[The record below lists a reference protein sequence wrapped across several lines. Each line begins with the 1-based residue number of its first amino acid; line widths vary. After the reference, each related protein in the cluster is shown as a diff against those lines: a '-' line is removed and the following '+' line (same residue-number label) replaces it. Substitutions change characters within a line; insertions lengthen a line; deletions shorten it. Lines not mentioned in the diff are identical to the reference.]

1 MAVPSGALRFNADSR
16 KLEYYNG
23 EAWWQID
30 SFAPDAATGGA
41 RGVWGGGFAPG
52 GGNLA
57 IDYVTISTTGNAISF
72 GNALTTYGGGSCASS
87 TRGLF
92 IAGSPGINNIEY
104 ITISSTG
111 NAVTFGY
118 LTELRV
124 TNVSSCS
131 NSTRGIRAG
140 GCLVPSFTGTSTI
153 DYVTIASTGNAVSF
167 GQLSITRGRLGA
179 CASSTRGIFFG
190 GGYAPGP
197 GVTNIIDYVTI
208 ASTGN
213 PTYFGDLINAQEGAH
228 SACSNSI
235 RGIRA
240 GGGPSNYRNV
250 IEYITIASLGN
261 SQNFGNIS
269 TARPVGACASSTRG
283 IFGGGYTVPATYYN
297 TIEYVTIS
305 TLGNATNFGQL
316 TLQRHNMS
324 ALSNGHGGL

>member
-1 MAVPSGALRFNADSR
+1 MAAAPGALRFNTDSL
-16 KLEYYNG
+16 KMELYDGNQWVEIV
-23 EAWWQID
+23 ASSPD
-30 SFAPDAATGGA
+30 SQTGGA
-41 RGVWGGGFAPG
+41 RGVFGSGFSPAGGS
-52 GGNLA
+52 LA
-57 IDYVTISTTGNAISF
+57 MDYVTISTTGNAISF

-111 NAVTFGY
+111 NAIDFGD
-118 LTELRV
+118 LTELRLI
-124 TNVSSCS
+124 NVSSCS

-140 GCLVPSFTGTSTI
+140 GALIPSFAGTNTI
-153 DYVTIASTGNAVSF
+153 DYTTIASTGDARDFGDLTVS
-167 GQLSITRGRLGA
+167 RGRISS

-190 GGYAPGP
+190 GGYAPAP
-197 GVTNIIDYVTI
+197 GVTNTIDFI
-208 ASTGN
+208 AISTQGN
-213 PTYFGDLINAQEGAH
+213 AADFGDLINTQEGAH

-261 SQNFGNIS
+261 SQDFGDIS
-269 TARPVGACASSTRG
+269 VARVVAACASSTRG

-297 TIEYVTIS
+297 TIEYVTIMS
-305 TLGNATNFGQL
+305 TGNAIDFGDL
-316 TLQRHNMS
+316 ITLRHNMS